1 MRNTRGK
8 LENTMISSIY
18 AAKEF
23 LMALLLKTGRI
34 QCWIDNQTDNTDDSE
49 PVILRFYN
57 QKKGLIINVWFENDN
72 LELYTA
78 VLINQRQPE
87 EPVTTL
93 CSDVWV
99 RDAIPDILVQHLKSF
114 FEHTP

>member
-1 MRNTRGK
+1 MTP
-8 LENTMISSIY
+8 SIG

-23 LMALLLKTGRI
+23 LMSLLLRTGRI
-34 QCWIDNQTDNTDDSE
+34 QCWMDNQTDNTNDSE

-57 QKKGLIINVWFENDN
+57 SKKGLIINVWFENDWQGF
-72 LELYTA
+72 YTA

-114 FEHTP
+114 FEDTL